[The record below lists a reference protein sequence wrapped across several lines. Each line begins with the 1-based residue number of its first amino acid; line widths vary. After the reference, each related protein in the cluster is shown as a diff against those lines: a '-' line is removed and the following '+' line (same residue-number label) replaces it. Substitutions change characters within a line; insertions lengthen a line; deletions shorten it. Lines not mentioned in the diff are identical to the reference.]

1 MGSLSPMHWVIVAL
15 AFVVLFGAKK
25 LPDTA
30 RALGQSLRIFKAE
43 TTKMDEQNPA
53 GQAQRPAGTSPP
65 AEQITAAPEPSLEEQ
80 ARLLEERAAALR
92 AQAGTPRDQ
101 HS

>member
-1 MGSLSPMHWVIVAL
+1 MGSLSPVHWVIVAL

-30 RALGQSLRIFKAE
+30 RALGQSLRIFKSE
-43 TTKMDEQNPA
+43 TAKMNEENPA
-53 GQAQRPAGTSPP
+53 GPAQGPAGSSPS

-92 AQAGTPRDQ
+92 AQAGTPRDL
-101 HS
+101 HN